1 MFLCKCTY
9 KPEAMLGSLG
19 YIFLKKAGSF
29 LKGRLTCVL
38 VQQGLLEKQ
47 DRSSLEL
54 IFFFS
59 VNLHFP
65 ERALSRGRMCVWE
78 YGSFGEMFETSDSLG
93 GLFWQI
99 CGEI

>member
-19 YIFLKKAGSF
+19 YTFLKKAGSF

-38 VQQGLLEKQ
+38 VQQGLLEKKQ
-47 DRSSLEL
+47 DRNSLEL
-54 IFFFS
+54 IFFFFFS

-65 ERALSRGRMCVWE
+65 ERALSRGQMCVWE
-78 YGSFGEMFETSDSLG
+78 YGRLVRC
-93 GLFWQI
+93 LKPLI
-99 CGEI
+99 P